1 MYLELLYVSEVSYLS
16 SFTLMYTTRGVL
28 CNTSKNYSSSNL
40 SYKQSTEQAVS
51 QSPPCRDNMLD
62 LNSQGLAAGLRCSR
76 QDRQDDCQ
84 VPAENSDRRQRKT
97 ETDAGVGIRRGAS
110 VLGKDKEEEKRER
123 ISVFSSDYSNHGSAR
138 VYNPEF
144 QL

>member
-1 MYLELLYVSEVSYLS
+1 MYLELLYVSEMSYLS
-16 SFTLMYTTRGVL
+16 FSLIYTARGVL

-110 VLGKDKEEEKRER
+110 VLGKDKEKRER
-123 ISVFSSDYSNHGSAR
+123 G
-138 VYNPEF
+138 
-144 QL
+144 